1 MSLINVNLALLAY
14 ADAPASAT
22 PSLRLADLKWSMMG
36 MPTDN
41 FKNCPVTL
49 APGETVTIASTAR
62 TLDFDSSTTFEVSS
76 PYEGCLRLAG
86 NFGQRTSRSSGDET
100 TEWALT
106 KKGDLIRATYSGT
119 GTSPDFSSFSLG
131 DGITL
136 DAPFQTY
143 NRGDFTVVSKGSNY
157 VEFINALAQPETLV
171 GQVRVYSSGPVQ
183 KGDIL
188 DLSSGQFNYL
198 NQISAAI
205 TRVNDQFVEV
215 ACPMTI
221 EETVTGVTDG
231 LYIYPNAFK
240 WLFIAVDRKAIVGL
254 NGEAPTNNEIEPFVE
269 GDLVKNPGLFMKR
282 GKVFEV
288 QLRNPGLQTV
298 QGLVILA
305 E

>member
-1 MSLINVNLALLAY
+1 MALINLNLGILCY
-14 ADAPASAT
+14 ADAPASSAPT
-22 PSLRLADLKWSMMG
+22 LRLADIKWSLMG
-36 MPTDN
+36 IPSDQVSN
-41 FKNCPVTL
+41 IPIAL

-62 TLDFDSSTTFEVSS
+62 TLSFNSSTTFEVSAPS
-76 PYEGCLRLAG
+76 EGTLRLSG

-100 TEWALT
+100 TEWTLT
-106 KKGDLIRATYSGT
+106 KKGDLIRATHT
-119 GTSPDFSSFSLG
+119 GDGSSPNFASLSLG
-131 DGITL
+131 DGITI

-143 NRGDFTVVSKGSNY
+143 NQGDFTVVSRGSNY
-157 VEFINALAQPETLV
+157 IEFINPLGQQETV
-171 GQVRVYSSGPVQ
+171 AGQIRIYSSGPVQ

-188 DLSSGQFNYL
+188 DISSAQFNYL
-198 NQISAAI
+198 NQISASI

-215 ACPMTI
+215 ACPMVI

-231 LYIYPNAFK
+231 FYIYPNAFK
-240 WLFIAVDRKAIVGL
+240 WLLIAVDRKTVVGL